1 MGQGCHEADYDRRSL
16 DLEDWKAAVRK
27 VQAEL
32 APATQHLLVS
42 HLLLH
47 TKLELTF
54 QYRAFGIDNRVARLN
69 YDIGRDR
76 EWPNPYLLSGIIRR
90 IVYPIKGFLTLIKK
104 AIVYLGRYIRE
115 QICVSS
121 HTGNTEG
128 DVESGEGV
136 RREEAEV
143 PEASSSESPAE
154 KAMVEFR
161 GSLRKSFSDA
171 ERVKII
177 MNWVRAWADG
187 R

>member
-1 MGQGCHEADYDRRSL
+1 MKQITTGLKWIWKMGKRPYEKYKQNL
-16 DLEDWKAAVRK
+16 
-27 VQAEL
+27 
-32 APATQHLLVS
+32 HLQRNIYWYLIFS
-42 HLLLH
+42 GNA
-47 TKLELTF
+47 KMELTF

-69 YDIGRDR
+69 YDIGRDC

-90 IVYPIKGFLTLIKK
+90 IAYPIKGFLTLIKK
-104 AIVYLGRYIRE
+104 ALVYLGRYIRE

-136 RREEAEV
+136 RREEAEA

-161 GSLRKSFSDA
+161 GSLQKSFSDA
-171 ERVKII
+171 ERVKTI
-177 MNWVRAWADG
+177 MNWVRAWGDG